1 MYGSFTRPVP
11 AGKSANCGPPAPARR
26 PLGRGDGVRVCDSV
40 SGLANNGDFLK
51 DNSQLPDFLNAHPY
65 VQSTMREDPVGFM
78 QRVRGF
84 EMNGTSYDNDAMN
97 RAN

>member
-1 MYGSFTRPVP
+1 
-11 AGKSANCGPPAPARR
+11 
-26 PLGRGDGVRVCDSV
+26 V

-97 RAN
+97 RAKLAKPSPTVSRSPLSRKRARAVVN